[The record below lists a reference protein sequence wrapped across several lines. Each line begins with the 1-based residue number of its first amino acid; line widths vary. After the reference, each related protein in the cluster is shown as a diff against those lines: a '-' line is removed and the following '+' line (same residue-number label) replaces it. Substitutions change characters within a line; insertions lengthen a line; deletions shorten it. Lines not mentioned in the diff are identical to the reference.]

1 MRDGLIPEGSLIA
14 ATMTGHGLKDPDCAI
29 KTAGFQPVVVPPTR
43 EAVLEVI
50 GL

>member
-1 MRDGLIPEGSLIA
+1 VKENLIPEGSLLT

-29 KTAGFQPVVVPPTR
+29 KTAGFEPIIVPPTQEDVMR
-43 EAVLEVI
+43 VI